1 MTEYT
6 SPGKVRAALRR
17 GERPNVPPEVFVQL
31 EPREQAAVLDR
42 SSSDQITQLL
52 RECDSRSVVDG
63 LTMFGIERATPYLRE
78 LPPEDLADLALRLK
92 FDYRERLMEA
102 LGPALATEV
111 GTILSYPPATA
122 GGMMTPRYASIPEV
136 VTVARALE
144 LLREQ
149 ARADAINYVY
159 VVDAGGRLTGTLPV
173 RALLAADPG
182 TRVQDAAARNL
193 VKLYARQP
201 KDEVVR
207 AFKGHHY
214 QALPVVDD
222 QDRLVG
228 VVTAESV
235 LTAVRDQEDEI
246 VFGATGADA
255 REPELRTEVAA
266 SRRLPWITMTVLGGL
281 GCAAI
286 GAMFQHTLERV
297 VILGIFI
304 PLVLAVSESVAAQ
317 TATIV
322 LKTLVTG
329 DIPKGA
335 ISRFLMKEVAVGLLI
350 GLYAALLVVLA
361 ASILWKADARLG
373 IVIGGSVVLGVCW
386 STLVGVAVPTILRKF
401 RVEPSIAGGPV
412 VLMIA
417 DIFTLVFYF
426 TSATLVLPAGPT

>member
-1 MTEYT
+1 MSEYA

-17 GERPNVPPEVFVQL
+17 GEKIDVRPEVFVQL

-42 SSSDQITQLL
+42 ATSDQIILLL

-63 LTMFGIERATPYLRE
+63 LIMFGIERATPYLRE

-92 FDYRERLMEA
+92 RDYRERLMES
-102 LGPALATEV
+102 LGPALAGEV
-111 GTILSYPPATA
+111 GTILAHPPDTA
-122 GGMMTPRYASIPEV
+122 GGMMTPRYASVPEV

-144 LLREQ
+144 LLRQ
-149 ARADAINYVY
+149 HAKAAAIDYVY

-173 RALLAADPG
+173 RSLLAALPG
-182 TRVQDAAARNL
+182 ARVQDVASRNL
-193 VKLYARQP
+193 VKLAARQP

-207 AFKGHHY
+207 AFRGHHY

-228 VVTAESV
+228 IVTAESV
-235 LTAVRDQEDEI
+235 LTAVRAQEDEI

-255 REPELRTEVAA
+255 REQELRTSVAFT
-266 SRRLPWITMTVLGGL
+266 RRLPWITMTVIGGL
-281 GCAAI
+281 GCAFIA
-286 GAMFQHTLERV
+286 GLFHATLERAV
-297 VILGIFI
+297 MLGIFV

-335 ISRFLMKEVAVGLLI
+335 LARFLLKEVAVGLLI
-350 GLYAALLVVLA
+350 GLYAAVLVVLA
-361 ASILWKADARLG
+361 SMLWPHADLRLG
-373 IVIGGSVVLGVCW
+373 IVIGCSVVLGVCW
-386 STLVGVAVPTILRKF
+386 STLVGVAVPTTLRRF
-401 RVEPSIAGGPV
+401 RVEPSVAGGPV

-417 DIFTLVFYF
+417 DLFTLLFYF
-426 TSATLVLPAGPT
+426 GIASMVVVNR

>member
-1 MTEYT
+1 MTADYA
-6 SPGKVRAALRR
+6 SPGKIRAALRR
-17 GERPNVPPEVFVQL
+17 GERVDVRPEVFVQL

-42 SSSDQITQLL
+42 ATSDQMIVLL
-52 RECDSRSVVDG
+52 KECDSRSIVDG

-92 FDYRERLMEA
+92 SDYRERLMEA
-102 LGPALATEV
+102 LEPGLAGEV
-111 GTILSYPPATA
+111 ATILSYPPDTA
-122 GGMMTPRYASIPEV
+122 GGMMTPRYASVPEV
-136 VTVARALE
+136 VTVARALD
-144 LLREQ
+144 LIREH
-149 ARADAINYVY
+149 ARAEAINYLY
-159 VVDAGGRLTGTLPV
+159 VVDAGGKLTGTLPV
-173 RALLAADPG
+173 RALLAAKPG
-182 TRVQDAAARNL
+182 TRVQDAAAGNL
-193 VKLYARQP
+193 VKLSARQP

-222 QDRLVG
+222 QDRIVG

-255 REPELRTEVAA
+255 REIELRTEVAA
-266 SRRLPWITMTVLGGL
+266 TRRLPWITMTVIGGL
-281 GCAAI
+281 GCAGI
-286 GAMFQHTLERV
+286 GALFHQTLERV
-297 VILGIFI
+297 VILGIFV

-335 ISRFLMKEVAVGLLI
+335 IFRFLMKEVAVGLLI
-350 GLYAALLVVLA
+350 GLYAAILVVGA
-361 ASILWKADARLG
+361 ASVLWKTDLRLAL
-373 IVIGGSVVLGVCW
+373 VIGGSVVLGVCW
-386 STLVGVAVPTILRKF
+386 STLVGVAVPTTLRQL

-426 TSATLVLPAGPT
+426 TSATLVLPAGT